1 MLKKDNPYKG
11 VALANKKY
19 KIPFDLQGNQLHYPT
34 SYTVESAAALNKQR
48 EGTGFKVPEQWITL
62 WAPNRPFGGS
72 YKFTGISR
80 GRSAAY
86 FDIQNVN
93 SGQHATMFM
102 KDVFNAM
109 PFFVRGY
116 LNGTFAYTK
125 KGANYGIM
133 YLHDGEPNH
142 DAILELFGPE

>member
-11 VALANKKY
+11 VSKKY
-19 KIPFDLQGNQLHYPT
+19 SIPFDLQGNQLHYPT
-34 SYTVESAAALNKQR
+34 SYTVESAAVHNSR
-48 EGTGFKVPEQWITL
+48 EGVWKISDQWITI

-102 KDVFNAM
+102 KDVLDAM
-109 PFFVRGY
+109 PFFVRGF

-125 KGANYGIM
+125 KGANYGIKF
-133 YLHDGEPNH
+133 LHDGEPNH
-142 DAILELFGPE
+142 DAILELFGPEGT

>member
-11 VALANKKY
+11 VHLAAKKY
-19 KIPFDLQGNQLHYPT
+19 QIPFDRQGNQLHYPT
-34 SYTVESAAALNKQR
+34 SYTVESADRMNAAR
-48 EGTGFKVPEQWITL
+48 TDSFKIPDQWITI
-62 WAPNRPFGGS
+62 WVPNRPFGGS

-102 KDVFNAM
+102 KDVFEAM
-109 PFFVRGY
+109 PFFVRGF

-125 KGANYGIM
+125 KGANYGIKF
-133 YLHDGEPNH
+133 LHDGEPNH